1 MDYSSENNDQQNI
14 RTIAYLNLSE
24 SSCFQYIMFIN
35 VQNKQLY

>member
-24 SSCFQYIMFIN
+24 SSYFHI
-35 VQNKQLY
+35 